1 MKCYAF
7 MIGLFLGFYVGFF
20 YPQIHANPL
29 TISAVCKPSSIKL
42 LRGIVI
48 DYSSG
53 MPLSNADIW
62 IQGTSIEGAIQTTTD
77 ESGIFEVE
85 ISSGIY
91 RMQVKSPR
99 YYAME
104 VFKSIP
110 FDEETE
116 IQMMIPLQRIVVGQ
130 VFALKGI
137 QFSLNSLHFDI
148 HSRSLQELIQIL
160 RTNPNLMV
168 EICCHTDSRGDDE
181 YNLNL
186 SQERAEYIVKYLIT
200 KGIPESQLTARGY
213 GETLPL
219 NHCTNEVRCSG
230 REHTQNRRLE
240 YVVIGLKDDT
250 IE

>member
-7 MIGLFLGFYVGFF
+7 IIGLFLGSYVGFF
-20 YPQIHANPL
+20 HPQVYANSL
-29 TISAVCKPSSIKL
+29 TINTIHKPSSIKL

-53 MPLSNADIW
+53 MPLSNAEIW
-62 IQGTSIEGAIQTTTD
+62 IQGTSIEEAIQITTD
-77 ESGIFEVE
+77 ESGIFELE
-85 ISSGIY
+85 IASGIY
-91 RMQVKSPR
+91 RIQVKSQR
-99 YYAME
+99 YYTTE
-104 VFKSIP
+104 ILKSIP
-110 FDEETE
+110 FDQETE
-116 IQMMIPLQRIVVGQ
+116 IQMTISLQRVVIGQ

-137 QFSLNSLHFDI
+137 QFSLNSFRFDTY
-148 HSRSLQELIQIL
+148 SRNLEELIQIL

-200 KGIPESQLTARGY
+200 RGISESQLTARGY

-219 NHCTNEVRCSG
+219 NHCTNGVRCSG

-240 YVVIGLKDDT
+240 YVVTGLKDDA